1 MISRIPENRG
11 SNRSIDIKGE
21 KKKKIKKTNRNKIER
36 IDIGRIVNA

>member
-21 KKKKIKKTNRNKIER
+21 KKKKIKKQKEIKSNESISV
-36 IDIGRIVNA
+36 G